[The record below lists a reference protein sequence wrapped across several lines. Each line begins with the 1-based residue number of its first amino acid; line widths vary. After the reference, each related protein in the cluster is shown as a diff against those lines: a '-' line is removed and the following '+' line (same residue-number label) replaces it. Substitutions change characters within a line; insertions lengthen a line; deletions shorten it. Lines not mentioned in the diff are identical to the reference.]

1 MNEVANPT
9 TVLNFFKRREGH
21 HSGKKLRM
29 ISKFEISY
37 STASVSDHDTMGNTT
52 SEAGS
57 RAGEASV
64 KSVSEIL
71 VEELKKDEV
80 CNLPYYCCIM

>member
-1 MNEVANPT
+1 
-9 TVLNFFKRREGH
+9 
-21 HSGKKLRM
+21 
-29 ISKFEISY
+29 
-37 STASVSDHDTMGNTT
+37 MGNTT

-57 RAGEASV
+57 RAGEASA

-80 CNLPYYCCIM
+80 SIYHVLLHYVVLP